1 MNILYYS
8 FCDSGKRAFETEARI
23 DNRIIGFILQLIL
36 KIKVIAQLPH
46 GFGECTPFICT
57 HFVTTAM
64 FKTDDRLDNRG
75 IGIIL

>member
-36 KIKVIAQLPH
+36 KIMVIAQLPH
-46 GFGECTPFICT
+46 GLWECAPFIIT
-57 HFVTTAM
+57 HFVTTSM
-64 FKTDDRLDNRG
+64 FKTNDRHDNRG